1 MRRLSQSETE
11 NGRYIARRPRNG
23 QSRARRSGCSGE
35 RSALKIARAR
45 CRRRPPRPTAP
56 VAAAFA
62 NSLEASLDKAAAASA
77 DPGRPA
83 IHRLNRAE
91 YSNAVRDLLAVDI
104 KPGSLLPADDSGYG
118 FDNIG
123 DVLSVSPALLERYMS
138 VARTVS
144 RLAVGD
150 TAIKPGQE
158 EFAATR
164 PGARGARNER
174 VSDDLPF
181 DSRGG
186 LSFQYYFP
194 VDAEYVIKVKLGN
207 ANPGANQ
214 TPTEIRLPV
223 RAGLRT
229 VGATFL
235 KESAKPEVPAGRGPR
250 GASARSDARRDP
262 HGALGPAS
270 RWRQAPAL

>member
-1 MRRLSQSETE
+1 M
-11 NGRYIARRPRNG
+11 
-23 QSRARRSGCSGE
+23 
-35 RSALKIARAR
+35 
-45 CRRRPPRPTAP
+45 
-56 VAAAFA
+56 
-62 NSLEASLDKAAAASA
+62 
-77 DPGRPA
+77 
-83 IHRLNRAE
+83 
-91 YSNAVRDLLAVDI
+91 RDLLAVDI
-104 KPGSLLPADDSGYG
+104 KPGAMLPADDSGYG

-158 EFAATR
+158 EFAAAR

-186 LSFQYYFP
+186 ISFQYYFP

-235 KESAKPEVPAGRGPR
+235 KESAKPEVAAGGRGAAGRPPR
-250 GASARSDARRDP
+250 REREARPSWRPWTCVSMASSSSALKFRKEAGRRN
-262 HGALGPAS
+262 
-270 RWRQAPAL
+270 